1 MGRGFDPAVCLLK
14 FRTGAAAKFLRTRH
28 DFFPQHLLGLQL
40 NPWIRRCAL
49 GSKKQGP
56 SQDAHRVRLERNFIV
71 EIAATAAGSAIT
83 AAHRAAG
90 ISPVIAGAITIIAA
104 TAATAA

>member
-28 DFFPQHLLGLQL
+28 DLFPQHLLSLRL
-40 NPWIRRCAL
+40 NPWVRRCAL

-56 SQDAHRVRLERNFIV
+56 SQDAHRARLERNFIV
-71 EIAATAAGSAIT
+71 EIAASTAGPAIT
-83 AAHRAAG
+83 TAHRTAG
-90 ISPVIAGAITIIAA
+90 IAPVIAAAITKVAA
-104 TAATAA
+104 TAA